1 MNFKKYHVSRNLF
14 PLDESKLHV
23 GRIENDGTIDY
34 QVGIITVG
42 TDSVTYEA
50 DTTWRGFYTD
60 FIQVNENEKLTI
72 SLNRSSDIAWSC
84 CCYEENDNFL
94 GKASAK
100 STASIKIFTLLTGT
114 KKVRISVTSSN
125 TTYTIL
131 KPMLNSGSQPIPYE
145 PYSSEVWHDTPHY
158 VHNTS
163 TDTITTLPTVVYPN
177 ATTATVGLKGQAVQS
192 SVPSPTSPSQPQGTG
207 ERTAN
212 WFDVANLSNVRWAI
226 PCPLLLTAINSL
238 PNGVYTM
245 SISFELTSRNDT
257 TDSSV
262 CGWNILKD
270 NIALSNIRR
279 SWETAQIGEIITV
292 VDTFTINDNNRGAF
306 TALYLY
312 GCGTNSVGMT
322 GSANAEN
329 IMLNAGS
336 TALPYEPYG
345 YKIPISSAG
354 QITPVYFGEVE
365 TTRRIKKYEFTGQEI
380 ITFYDTSA
388 TRVGFYFNR
397 GDAVLNGRTI
407 GICSHFKTQITPA
420 SSTIDGVTFGAN
432 DKNFYFTFSASS
444 VSEYNLT
451 DLQSIKDWL
460 VSEYAAG
467 TPVTVWYVLAE
478 PQTELVNEPLMKIGD
493 YADTVSGITIPTITG
508 KDTVDVLTTLKPSE
522 VSLSYTGWH
531 DVDVKEW
538 DGSDWK

>member
-72 SLNRSSDIAWSC
+72 SPNRSDIVWSC
-84 CCYEENDNFL
+84 CCYDENDNFL

-100 STASIKIFTLLTGT
+100 STASIKIITLLTGT

-177 ATTATVGLKGQAVQS
+177 ATTATVGLKGQMVQS
-192 SVPSPTSPSQPQGTG
+192 GTPSPQNPVMPQGTG
-207 ERTAN
+207 ERTAQLIDYTQSESGGIDGSGN
-212 WFDVANLSNVRWAI
+212 YVPTNNL
-226 PCPLLLTAINSL
+226 
-238 PNGVYTM
+238 
-245 SISFELTSRNDT
+245 
-257 TDSSV
+257 
-262 CGWNILKD
+262 
-270 NIALSNIRR
+270 RR
-279 SWETAQIGEIITV
+279 ST
-292 VDTFTINDNNRGAF
+292 AF
-306 TALYLY
+306 TPIDETLQYFVSWTANTNLNVVRINYYTSDKTHISREQINKSGTALTIPQNAAYFKWTLY
-312 GCGTNSVGMT
+312 SKTDFIIDLSFVQSLQLMINT
-322 GSANAEN
+322 
-329 IMLNAGS
+329 GS

-345 YKIPISSAG
+345 YKIPISSANTT
-354 QITPVYFGEVE
+354 TPIYLGEVE
-365 TTRRIKKYEFTGQEI
+365 TTRRVKKLVLTGEENW
-380 ITFYDTSA
+380 TTYS
-388 TRVGFYFNR
+388 G
-397 GDAVLNGRTI
+397 
-407 GICSHFKTQITPA
+407 
-420 SSTIDGVTFGAN
+420 
-432 DKNFYFTFSASS
+432 FSAQNCYQFYTNITNHN
-444 VSEYNLT
+444 VNSEAISTHFVYTSNLRT
-451 DLQSIKDWL
+451 LIDNDGTFMFDSIKYIRVHISSCTTLDDFKSYL
-460 VSEYAAG
+460 ATQYANG

-478 PQTELVNEPLMKIGD
+478 PETGIVNEPLMKIGD
-493 YADTVSGITIPTITG
+493 YADSTSGITIPTITG
-508 KDTVDVLTTLKPSE
+508 KDTFDVETTLKPSE

-531 DVDVKEW
+531 DATVKEW
-538 DGSDWK
+538 DGSDWQ

>member
-50 DTTWRGFYTD
+50 DTTGRGFYTD

-72 SLNRSSDIAWSC
+72 SPNRSDIVWSC
-84 CCYEENDNFL
+84 CCYDENDNFL

-100 STASIKIFTLLTGT
+100 STASIKIITLLTGT

-177 ATTATVGLKGQAVQS
+177 ATTATVGLKGNTVQNGT
-192 SVPSPTSPSQPQGTG
+192 PTPDNPIMPQGTG
-207 ERTAN
+207 ERTEN
-212 WFDVANLSNVRWAI
+212 IVAAEADRTSPMSGLSVVWKKGGSEMIIDGKATGGDSVIFAI
-226 PCPLLLTAINSL
+226 
-238 PNGVYTM
+238 
-245 SISFELTSRNDT
+245 FELDAGTYTLSITGLDET
-257 TDSSV
+257 
-262 CGWNILKD
+262 GWNKTGFY
-270 NIALSNIRR
+270 LS
-279 SWETAQIGEIITV
+279 G
-292 VDTFTINDNNRGAF
+292 VDTARLQGVHTYTITEPTIARLQFVVNASDISYENRKVTIMFTK
-306 TALYLY
+306 T
-312 GCGTNSVGMT
+312 
-322 GSANAEN
+322 
-329 IMLNAGS
+329 S

-345 YKIPISSAG
+345 YKLTISSASTT
-354 QITPVYFGEVE
+354 TPIYLGEVE
-365 TTRRIKKYEFTGQEI
+365 TTRRVKKLVLTGEENW
-380 ITFYDTSA
+380 TTYS
-388 TRVGFYFNR
+388 G
-397 GDAVLNGRTI
+397 
-407 GICSHFKTQITPA
+407 
-420 SSTIDGVTFGAN
+420 
-432 DKNFYFTFSASS
+432 FSAQNCYQFNTNITNHNVNSEAISTHFVYTSDLRTLIDNDGTFMFDSNKYIRVHISS
-444 VSEYNLT
+444 CTTLDDFKSYLAT
-451 DLQSIKDWL
+451 Q
-460 VSEYAAG
+460 YANG

-478 PQTELVNEPLMKIGD
+478 PETGIVNEPLMKIGD
-493 YADTVSGITIPTITG
+493 YADSTSGITIPTITG
-508 KDTVDVLTTLKPSE
+508 KDTFDVETTLKPSE

-531 DVDVKEW
+531 DATVKEW
-538 DGSDWK
+538 DGSDWQ